1 MTWTVFFF
9 FAAAVSLTDAGRLIC
24 GANTWQPSW
33 ASSPDAACALWAGS
47 TSWGALKNG
56 QTLEEGCR
64 TSTFAQQDCSLTC
77 CDYRGCASYL

>member
-1 MTWTVFFF
+1 MSATSTVFLFI
-9 FAAAVSLTDAGRLIC
+9 AAAVGLTDAGRLIC

-56 QTLEEGCR
+56 QTLEEASADDSR
-64 TSTFAQQDCSLTC
+64 SRSAYWTALNVYAQ
-77 CDYRGCASYL
+77 